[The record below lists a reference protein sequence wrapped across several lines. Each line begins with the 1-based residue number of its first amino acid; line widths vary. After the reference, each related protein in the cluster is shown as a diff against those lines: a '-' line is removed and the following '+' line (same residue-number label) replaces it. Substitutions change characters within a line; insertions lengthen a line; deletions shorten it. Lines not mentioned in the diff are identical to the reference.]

1 MLFLLHLW
9 MHYYSGLLN
18 GGLVNVGH
26 SSHVE
31 DGGTGIPPKP

>member
-9 MHYYSGLLN
+9 MHYYFGLSSGGN
-18 GGLVNVGH
+18 
-26 SSHVE
+26 SYYHVE